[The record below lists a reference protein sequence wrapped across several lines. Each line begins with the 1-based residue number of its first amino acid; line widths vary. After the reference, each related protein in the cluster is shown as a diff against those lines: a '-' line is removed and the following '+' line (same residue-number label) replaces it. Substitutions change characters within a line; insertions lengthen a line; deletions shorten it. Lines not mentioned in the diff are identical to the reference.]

1 MKGLLLRG
9 GIAVAAILAAS
20 VAYYLAAGLAIAL
33 SIATAVALLAVAFVA
48 APVSLVSGTNSRQSF
63 LVPILTATSMALGAI
78 AAALSDA
85 PFMVVAFVLGLMA
98 MTVLLARSAAFNS
111 PPR

>member
-9 GIAVAAILAAS
+9 GLLVAALLAAT

-33 SIATAVALLAVAFVA
+33 AIAVAVAMLAVAFVGT
-48 APVSLVSGTNSRQSF
+48 PVSLVSGTNSRQSF
-63 LVPILTATSMALGAI
+63 LVPILIASSMALGAI
-78 AAALSDA
+78 GAALSDA

-98 MTVLLARSAAFNS
+98 MNVFLARSAAFNS